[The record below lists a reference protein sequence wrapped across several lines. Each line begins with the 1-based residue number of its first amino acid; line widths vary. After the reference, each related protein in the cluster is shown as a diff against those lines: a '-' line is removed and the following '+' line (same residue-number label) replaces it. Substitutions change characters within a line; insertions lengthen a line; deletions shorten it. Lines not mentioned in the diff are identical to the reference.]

1 MKRLLTRSKVRTQV
15 LHNQNLARVFG
26 HGLKGTDVDMG
37 QISLVVGHTLLGTEL
52 YYLVK
57 LGARVQLDVSPFA
70 VVRGATV
77 SRWVGAANRNFH
89 FPYPDHRFD
98 FIGFRL
104 VQD

>member
-1 MKRLLTRSKVRTQV
+1 MAQSC
-15 LHNQNLARVFG
+15 N
-26 HGLKGTDVDMG
+26 
-37 QISLVVGHTLLGTEL
+37 
-52 YYLVK
+52 YLVK